1 MSTEN
6 RPDTASTQTEAPA
19 PRNLALH
26 PPHKAFSVG
35 RVSAIAR
42 NTLLEL
48 IRLKV
53 FYFLLIFALVLIGSS
68 AFMIQFSF
76 QEQFQ
81 VLKDVSLGA
90 MSIFTWLLAVLA
102 TAMLLPKDIEDRTL
116 YTILAKPVP
125 RFEYLL
131 GKLIG
136 VLVLLALSTLIMG
149 ALFAIV
155 LYARQEIVIAETLR
169 GGGMEG
175 GQEQVDAMIREIKAS
190 TFTWSLIPGVIAI
203 YLKAALFA
211 ALTLLIS
218 TFATS
223 WIFTIVT
230 SVAIYFI
237 GHIQSV
243 ARDYWLADQGGTVLT
258 KVFLALVSLLFPD
271 LQLFNL
277 VDDIVAGNAIATLLF
292 LKTAALGG
300 IYIAVYL
307 FLAYFIFLKKEL

>member
-1 MSTEN
+1 MSTT
-6 RPDTASTQTEAPA
+6 TA
-19 PRNLALH
+19 ALH
-26 PPHKAFSVG
+26 PPHKAFSLG
-35 RVSAIAR
+35 RISAIAR

-48 IRLKV
+48 VRLKV

-90 MSIFTWLLAVLA
+90 MTIFTWLLSVLA

-125 RFEYLL
+125 RFEYLI
-131 GKLIG
+131 GKLLG
-136 VLVLLALSTLIMG
+136 VLILLLISTLIMA
-149 ALFAIV
+149 ALFSVV
-155 LYARQEIVIAETLR
+155 LYARQEIVIAEAMR
-169 GGGMEG
+169 GAGEADP
-175 GQEQVDAMIREIKAS
+175 EQISAMIRDIKAT
-190 TFTWSLIPGVIAI
+190 TFTWSLLPGIIAI

-230 SVAIYFI
+230 SVAVYFI

-243 ARDYWLADQGGTVLT
+243 AREYWLADQGGSVLT
-258 KVFLALVSLLFPD
+258 KMFLAIVALLFPD

-292 LKTAALGG
+292 LKTVGLGM

-307 FLAYFIFLKKEL
+307 FLAYFVFLKKEL